1 MGLIFKDPEYYS
13 SGEFLADCML
23 TFFVILATGIVCFVI
38 LYEIFPTLNRLH
50 YRVILTDDFLF
61 FPRTDFVEYLRIRP
75 IPFNRIERVY
85 TNPSSSRMVFV
96 YYDWRGRKRV
106 EKIWKQ
112 KIAEEGD
119 EDLKKFISI
128 LKSKGV
134 HVIDKDYK
142 TSKK

>member
-1 MGLIFKDPEYYS
+1 MPY
-13 SGEFLADCML
+13 
-23 TFFVILATGIVCFVI
+23 
-38 LYEIFPTLNRLH
+38 
-50 YRVILTDDFLF
+50 
-61 FPRTDFVEYLRIRP
+61 
-75 IPFNRIERVY
+75 NRIDCVY
-85 TNPSSSRMVFV
+85 INPSSNNMVFI
-96 YYDWRGRKRV
+96 YKDKRGRKRV

-142 TSKK
+142 VDKETIERR

>member
-1 MGLIFKDPEYYS
+1 
-13 SGEFLADCML
+13 
-23 TFFVILATGIVCFVI
+23 
-38 LYEIFPTLNRLH
+38 
-50 YRVILTDDFLF
+50 
-61 FPRTDFVEYLRIRP
+61 
-75 IPFNRIERVY
+75 
-85 TNPSSSRMVFV
+85 MVFV